1 MSSNLLDSRYMGHL
15 LHSYVQPA
23 TYGNHTGTVASQSGN
38 KVVEDVQ
45 LLLSNCWF
53 FEEEGFRVGDR
64 PDTLSVFCNTK
75 TPRKMSPENAEQ
87 QYHDELAG
95 FYDYAMDL
103 FEY

>member
-1 MSSNLLDSRYMGHL
+1 MSSKMLDSRSMGYL
-15 LHSYVQPA
+15 LHSYVQHA
-23 TYGNHTGTVASQSGN
+23 TYGHHTGTVASQSWN

-45 LLLSNCWF
+45 LLLSDCWF
-53 FEEEGFRVGDR
+53 FEEEGFHVGDKS
-64 PDTLSVFCNTK
+64 DTLSVFCSTK
-75 TPRKMSPENAEQ
+75 MPRKMSPESPEQ